1 MTRKYLEQLDNAQF
15 EDLLKTLDFPTY
27 QTGFKQGTKKLD
39 MTEGS
44 IGLFS
49 YNFTDERILY
59 IKDFK
64 VKHSHKRKLPNEL
77 PVDRKRTAA
86 LFVFLIEKF
95 DDYYENAK
103 KYWKEDPFILRILD
117 KARRKAEL
125 IKRENYKT
133 TEVKDDVEIYDK

>member
-49 YNFTDERILY
+49 YNFTGERILY

-64 VKHSHKRKLPNEL
+64 VKHSHKRKLP
-77 PVDRKRTAA
+77 
-86 LFVFLIEKF
+86 IQQQ
-95 DDYYENAK
+95 
-103 KYWKEDPFILRILD
+103 
-117 KARRKAEL
+117 
-125 IKRENYKT
+125 
-133 TEVKDDVEIYDK
+133 